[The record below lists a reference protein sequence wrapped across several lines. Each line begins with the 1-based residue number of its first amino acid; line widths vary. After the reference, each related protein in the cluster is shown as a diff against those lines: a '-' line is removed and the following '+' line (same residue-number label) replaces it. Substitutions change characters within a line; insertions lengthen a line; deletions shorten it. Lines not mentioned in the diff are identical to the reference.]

1 MTVEE
6 CKQLLAKIQLGDNR
20 QVDRLVILEW
30 FETIGHLKF
39 EDARGAVTL
48 HRQESTEY
56 LTAAHVC
63 AGARRVRELRERA
76 ERVNAFRAIESNQI
90 TLDRAEFD
98 RLTAEA
104 VAQFRQVRS

>member
-1 MTVEE
+1 MNVEE
-6 CKQLLAKIQLGDNR
+6 CKQVLAKIQLGDNR

-30 FETIGHLKF
+30 FETIGHLEF

-48 HRQESTEY
+48 HRQESTDY

-76 ERVNAFRAIESNQI
+76 ERVNAPRAIEAREI

>member
-1 MTVEE
+1 MTIDE
-6 CKQLLAKIQLGDNR
+6 CKQILAKIQLGDNR

-30 FETIGHLKF
+30 FETIGHLEF

-48 HRQESTEY
+48 HRQESTDY

-76 ERVNAFRAIESNQI
+76 QRVNAPRAIEAREI
-90 TLDRAEFD
+90 TLNRAEFD

-104 VAQFRQVRS
+104 VARFRQVRS

>member
-1 MTVEE
+1 MNVEE
-6 CKQLLAKIQLGDNR
+6 CKQVLAKIQLGDNR

-30 FETIGHLKF
+30 FETIGHLEF

-48 HRQESTEY
+48 HRQESTDY

-63 AGARRVRELRERA
+63 AGARRVREVRERA
-76 ERVNAFRAIESNQI
+76 ERVNAPRAIEARQI

-104 VAQFRQVRS
+104 VAQFRQVQS